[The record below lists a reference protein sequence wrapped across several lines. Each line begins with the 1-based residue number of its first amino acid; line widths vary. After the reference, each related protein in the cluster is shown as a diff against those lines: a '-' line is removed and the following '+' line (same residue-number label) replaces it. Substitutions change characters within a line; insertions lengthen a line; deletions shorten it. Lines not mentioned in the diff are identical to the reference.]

1 MSKILD
7 DLLHAGVGL
16 TQVTKENVE
25 KIFNELKKRGEVYE
39 EERDHFIRKT
49 LDRLEKSGKEITDK
63 VKDKLLPN
71 AKRVEELNEKID
83 TLIKELEELKKK
95 KS

>member
-1 MSKILD
+1 MKKILD

-25 KIFNELKKRGEVYE
+25 KIFNELKKKGEVYE

-49 LDRLEKSGKEITDK
+49 LDKLEKTGKEITDK
-63 VKDKLLPN
+63 VKDTLVPN
-71 AKRVEELNEKID
+71 AKRIDELNAKID
-83 TLIKELEELKKK
+83 TLLKELEELKKK